1 MARRGFAG
9 RATKGGKRAGSTKK
23 FNAAGEHVIL
33 HGSPVWIPSHAQ
45 AVRLKQLIDMEERG
59 LIDGLRAEV
68 PVDLVVNRVRVCRY
82 RCDHVYYSVDVTGRR
97 DQLIYEDVKGL
108 LTPDFKLK
116 HKLFDA
122 LMAPDRLRLI
132 ASPNWNDR
140 SASQKAKGLK
150 VKDFSIEDWFE
161 ENWKDRLPE

>member
-1 MARRGFAG
+1 MVRRGFAK
-9 RATKGGKRAGSTKK
+9 RASKGGKGAGSSKK
-23 FNAAGEHVIL
+23 FNAAGRHVLL
-33 HGSPVWIPSHAQ
+33 HGSPVWIPSEAQ
-45 AVRLKQLIDMEERG
+45 AIRLEQLIQMEE
-59 LIDGLRAEV
+59 DGVITELRAEV
-68 PVDLVVNRVRVCRY
+68 PVDLIVNRIRICRY
-82 RCDHVYYSVDVTGRR
+82 RCDHVYFSVDAQGRR

-140 SASQKAKGLK
+140 SASQKEKGLK
-150 VKDFSIEDWFE
+150 VKDFSIRDWFDE
-161 ENWKDRLPE
+161 HWKNKIPV